1 MTSRPPNR
9 FTRLIATGATRLG
22 VDPQQAV
29 VVYETLLCEL
39 YGGETV
45 RFCAAMTPPS
55 TKLARQRRIL
65 NALQAGEPACSIAQ
79 RERVSDRH
87 VRRLRKNTSSSKK

>member
-1 MTSRPPNR
+1 MPKRPPSR
-9 FTRLIATGATRLG
+9 FTRLIATGAARLG

-79 RERVSDRH
+79 RERVSAQW
-87 VRRLRKNTSSSKK
+87 VRRLRRNTAHP

>member
-1 MTSRPPNR
+1 MPKRPPSR
-9 FTRLIATGATRLG
+9 FTRLIATGAARLG

-65 NALQAGEPACSIAQ
+65 NALQAGEPVCSIAQ
-79 RERVSDRH
+79 RERVSTRH
-87 VRRLRKNTSSSKK
+87 VRRLRKNTSPSTR

>member
-1 MTSRPPNR
+1 MNNRQPSR
-9 FTRLIATGATRLG
+9 FTRLIATGAARLG

-55 TKLARQRRIL
+55 TKLARQRRIVS
-65 NALQAGEPACSIAQ
+65 ALLAGDPVCAIAQ
-79 RERVSDRH
+79 RERVSAQW
-87 VRRLRKNTSSSKK
+87 VRRLRRNTATP

>member
-1 MTSRPPNR
+1 MTKRQPSR
-9 FTRLIATGATRLG
+9 FTRLIAAGAARLG

-65 NALQAGEPACSIAQ
+65 NALATGEAAVTIAQ
-79 RERVSDRH
+79 REKVSARW
-87 VRRLRKNTSSSKK
+87 VRMLRRNTARSE